1 MEQTKKGEKEVKLQ
15 MNKYVKIWLIFALIL
30 VVAVLVDYLVSFR
43 FGSSPIAL
51 FETRHVP
58 FDRIVIGTGYSY
70 FGDIE
75 LYYKIQTVLSSVN
88 AVLLIF
94 LLAEY
99 LDMYLKLKS
108 EFTLGLMVFSLTLLL
123 YALTS
128 NPLLQWVFG
137 YQAFGLGPFAMIP
150 ELFTT
155 LSLGVLLYLTLK

>member
-1 MEQTKKGEKEVKLQ
+1 MEKTKKGEKEVKLQ

-30 VVAVLVDYLVSFR
+30 VVAVLVDYIVSFR
-43 FGSSPIAL
+43 FGSSPIAV
-51 FETRHVP
+51 FENRPVP

-75 LYYKIQTVLSSVN
+75 LYYKIQAVLSSVN

-108 EFTLGLMVFSLTLLL
+108 EFTLGLILFSLTLLL

-128 NPLLQWVFG
+128 NPLLQWAFG

>member
-1 MEQTKKGEKEVKLQ
+1 MEKTKKGEKEVKLQ

-51 FETRHVP
+51 FETRPVP
-58 FDRIVIGTGYSY
+58 FDRINISTSYSY
-70 FGDIE
+70 VGDIE
-75 LYYKIQTVLSSVN
+75 LYYKVQTVLSSVN
-88 AVLLIF
+88 AILLIF
-94 LLAEY
+94 LMAEY

-108 EFTLGLMVFSLTLLL
+108 EFTLGLLVFSLTLLL

>member
-1 MEQTKKGEKEVKLQ
+1 MEKTKKGEKEVKLQ
-15 MNKYVKIWLIFALIL
+15 MNKYVKIWIIFALIL
-30 VVAVLVDYLVSFR
+30 VVAVFVDYLISFR
-43 FGSSPIAL
+43 FGSNPIAI
-51 FETRHVP
+51 FDSRPVP
-58 FDRIVIGTGYSY
+58 FDRIVIGTNYSY

-75 LYYKIQTVLSSVN
+75 LYYKIQTVLSSIN
-88 AVLLIF
+88 AILLVF

-108 EFTLGLMVFSLTLLL
+108 EFTLGLIVFSLTLLL

-155 LSLGVLLYLTLK
+155 LSLGILLYLTLK